1 MHNRGLTAGSC
12 DSRSRE
18 HYETEFG
25 RGRTAK
31 FNVLRNNL
39 KAKRV
44 GIFKSLFGNS
54 KAIQHT
60 GILLTSEWLIWAT
73 TDGKGGAAS
82 IAARLSEI
90 RVKDYAS
97 SLIEDCGLEIFGFVN
112 QSPKRVQAFVG
123 LGREPAA
130 EKLKLTLKATA
141 DSQGK

>member
-1 MHNRGLTAGSC
+1 LELSAIERENSMCCETV
-12 DSRSRE
+12 SRRIKPGFLSR
-18 HYETEFG
+18 
-25 RGRTAK
+25 
-31 FNVLRNNL
+31 
-39 KAKRV
+39 
-44 GIFKSLFGNS
+44 LFGNS
-54 KAIQHT
+54 HAIQHT

-73 TDGKGGAAS
+73 TDGKGGASS

-130 EKLKLTLKATA
+130 EQFRLTLKAKA
-141 DSQGK
+141 DWEQK